1 MIVHCYQWVVAILV
15 VQVFNL
21 SGMVHGTFGTSTAE
35 INTMSLT
42 VQYLLYQHQNM
53 SCCWQVLVK
62 LIVVL
67 GSTVGMVGAMVEPL
81 MEVVSV
87 WTNDGNPVVF

>member
-53 SCCWQVLVK
+53 SCC
-62 LIVVL
+62 
-67 GSTVGMVGAMVEPL
+67 
-81 MEVVSV
+81 
-87 WTNDGNPVVF
+87 